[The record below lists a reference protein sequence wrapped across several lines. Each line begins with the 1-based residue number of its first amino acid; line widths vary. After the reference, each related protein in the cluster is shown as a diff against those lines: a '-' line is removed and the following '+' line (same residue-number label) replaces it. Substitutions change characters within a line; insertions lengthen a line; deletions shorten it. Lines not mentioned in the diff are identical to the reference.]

1 MCDRWIYRNLTINN
15 GYVFFKLSHIFEM
28 FFLVPFKNTSMQTP
42 KAEQASVLHVN
53 RLKTSIRTCFSFG
66 AWKCLKLSSWS
77 LFCWFYICNMYITF
91 FPLLTQSISPEDSEK
106 KRNNYQAY
114 RSFLNRE
121 GPKALGSKEI
131 PQVSLATGFHI
142 GSVW

>member
-1 MCDRWIYRNLTINN
+1 MHENVLSCEAWVCFA
-15 GYVFFKLSHIFEM
+15 VFI
-28 FFLVPFKNTSMQTP
+28 
-42 KAEQASVLHVN
+42 SV
-53 RLKTSIRTCFSFG
+53 
-66 AWKCLKLSSWS
+66 
-77 LFCWFYICNMYITF
+77 ICILF

-131 PQVSLATGFHI
+131 PQVSLAAGFI
-142 GSVW
+142 YDVECLVDLLL